1 MWGNTM
7 FGEKKTSD
15 IKSVLVIGLG
25 RFGHHAA
32 LQYTQLGC
40 EVMAVDIDENRV
52 NQIADR
58 VYTVVIG
65 DTTNEAVLE
74 SLGVSNF
81 DLCMVSVGSD
91 FESSLITAAL
101 LKDLGA
107 KFVIAKA
114 GSELHAKFLLRNGA
128 DQVVYPEKEMAAHLA
143 VRTTTQNVLDFVELT
158 ENIGIFEVP
167 VPDAWAGKGIGEM
180 AIRIRHNLTV
190 LVVKNKDKIVIPGPD
205 YTFSGSERI
214 MVLGSREDV
223 AKLQGLS

>member
-1 MWGNTM
+1 MVVDVN
-7 FGEKKTSD
+7 EDKLSD
-15 IKSVLVIGLG
+15 LLPLV
-25 RFGHHAA
+25 
-32 LQYTQLGC
+32 
-40 EVMAVDIDENRV
+40 
-52 NQIADR
+52 DR
-58 VYTVVIG
+58 ARIG
-65 DTTNEAVLE
+65 DCTKREVLGAFGVE
-74 SLGVSNF
+74 SF
-81 DLCMVSVGSD
+81 DVCMVCIKED
-91 FESSLITAAL
+91 FQNSLQVTDL

-143 VRTTTQNVLDFVELT
+143 VRTTTQNVLDFVNLT

-167 VPDAWAGKGIGEM
+167 VPVAWAGKGIGEM

-190 LVVKNKDKIVIPGPD
+190 LVVKNKDKIVIPGPE
-205 YTFSGSERI
+205 YVFLGSERI

>member
-1 MWGNTM
+1 M

-15 IKSVLVIGLG
+15 INSVLVIGLG

-40 EVMAVDIDENRV
+40 EVMAVDADEERI

-58 VYTVVIG
+58 VNSVVIG
-65 DTTNEAVLE
+65 DTTNEAVLK

-81 DLCMVSVGSD
+81 DLCLVTIGSD
-91 FESSLITAAL
+91 FEASLITTAL

-143 VRTTTQNVLDFVELT
+143 VRTTTQNVLDFVNLT
-158 ENIGIFEVP
+158 ENIGIFEGAVA
-167 VPDAWAGKGIGEM
+167 DGTNAAGQFNNAGKGAVALKGLLLNRLQS
-180 AIRIRHNLTV
+180 AGQADRSLRAA
-190 LVVKNKDKIVIPGPD
+190 
-205 YTFSGSERI
+205 ERK
-214 MVLGSREDV
+214 SKKQKTQEQDERFFH
-223 AKLQGLS
+223 K